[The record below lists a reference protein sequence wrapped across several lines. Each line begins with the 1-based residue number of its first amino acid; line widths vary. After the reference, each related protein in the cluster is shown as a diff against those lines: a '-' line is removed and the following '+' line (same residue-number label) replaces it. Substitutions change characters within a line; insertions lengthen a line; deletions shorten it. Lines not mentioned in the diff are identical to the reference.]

1 MIRSEKKKKLT
12 HERLRELLH
21 YDRATGVWTR
31 LVSTSSRAR
40 AGAIAG
46 CIARYRVIS
55 IDGCLYC
62 SAPLAWF
69 YVKGE
74 WSKLEIDHNN
84 LDKADDRWENLRE
97 ATHGEN
103 QHNRRLQ
110 KNSSTGYIGVSIDLA
125 RQCWS
130 VSVKLNGKDHKVR
143 CRGSLA
149 EAAMMRAELAQ
160 KLHGDFAHHETIY
173 DERYERY
180 ERYKRLQKRMP
191 RPLNKATARKKAG
204 NGARTNKAQAIN

>member
-21 YDRATGVWTR
+21 YDKATGVWTR

-46 CIARYRVIS
+46 SIVPSGYRVIG
-55 IDGCLYC
+55 IDGCIYF

-74 WSKLEIDHNN
+74 WPKLEIDHKN

-103 QHNRRLQ
+103 QRNKRLQ
-110 KNSSTGYIGVSIDLA
+110 KNSSTGYIGVAIDRA

-130 VSVKLNGKDHKVR
+130 VMVKLNGKKHKVR

-160 KLHGDFAHHETIY
+160 KLHGEFAHRETIY
-173 DERYERY
+173 DECYE
-180 ERYKRLQKRMP
+180 RLQKRT
-191 RPLNKATARKKAG
+191 RRVRCVK
-204 NGARTNKAQAIN
+204 